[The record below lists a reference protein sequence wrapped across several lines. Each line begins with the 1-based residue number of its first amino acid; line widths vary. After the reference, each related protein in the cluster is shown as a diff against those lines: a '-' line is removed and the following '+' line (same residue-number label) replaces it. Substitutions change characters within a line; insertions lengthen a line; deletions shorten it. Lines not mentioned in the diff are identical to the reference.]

1 MKRKSSSS
9 TLHQDGLQHGSR
21 QTKRQRNAAK
31 PDSRDGDREPL
42 DNSFQE
48 TDSIYKQAR
57 PYLLATAKMPIDA
70 LTSTWRIGKNRR
82 LDRQHV
88 ANLCQTFHQGNLA
101 RQTEENYLIVSCSS
115 QAIRNMTQHLESK
128 RRQEG
133 STAIAV
139 GDVEPFEDWLCVND
153 EKPEVM
159 AGQHRIAA
167 LQEYVKRTGSPEK
180 ELWWICKFYDQGQD
194 T

>member
-9 TLHQDGLQHGSR
+9 SKLHQDGGSQHELQ
-21 QTKRQRNAAK
+21 QPKRQRKAAK
-31 PDSRDGDREPL
+31 TDSRDDNKQSR

-48 TDSIYKQAR
+48 TDSIYQQAR

-70 LTSTWRIGKNRR
+70 LTSTWRIGKNRQ

-88 ANLCQTFHQGNLA
+88 ANLCQTFQQGNLA

-128 RRQEG
+128 QQREDF
-133 STAIAV
+133 TAIAA
-139 GDVEPFEDWLCVND
+139 GDVESFEDWLRVND
-153 EKPEVM
+153 ERPEVM

-167 LQEYVKRTGSPEK
+167 LQEYVKRTDSPQK
-180 ELWWICKFYDQGQD
+180 ELWWICKFYDQG
-194 T
+194 